1 MLRFFWD
8 RKTITHQNLFGII
21 HIYLPFV
28 SLICMHPQ
36 KYFLQLE
43 NQIELGSSV
52 KQSISEITLFEYAPW
67 IYGISVV
74 LHSFSFFTVEVTF
87 EVTSCI
93 FVLKWCFSCSNSLV
107 SLPFSLGHHIRQYN
121 REMMRCE

>member
-1 MLRFFWD
+1 
-8 RKTITHQNLFGII
+8 
-21 HIYLPFV
+21 
-28 SLICMHPQ
+28 MHPQ

-67 IYGISVV
+67 IYGISAV
-74 LHSFSFFTVEVTF
+74 LHRFSFFTVEVTF

-93 FVLKWCFSCSNSLV
+93 FVLK
-107 SLPFSLGHHIRQYN
+107 
-121 REMMRCE
+121 